1 MHETRP
7 FTEAKE
13 GRHEIDR
20 IDERGEVVTCTIEGD
35 EACCI
40 GDDPAEPV
48 LSPLLGHP
56 DHPYDGSNGGKSI
69 CPRKLPLGDVGLKEK
84 K

>member
-1 MHETRP
+1 MHEARP
-7 FTEAKE
+7 FAEAE
-13 GRHEIDR
+13 ESRHEIDC
-20 IDERGEVVTCTIEGD
+20 IDERGEVVTRTIEGD

-56 DHPYDGSNGGKSI
+56 DHTYDRSYGGKSI
-69 CPRKLPLGDVGLKEK
+69 CPGELPLGDVGLKEK

>member
-1 MHETRP
+1 MHEARP
-7 FTEAKE
+7 FSEAKE

-56 DHPYDGSNGGKSI
+56 DHPYDGSYGGKSI
-69 CPRKLPLGDVGLKEK
+69 CPGELPLGDVGLKEK

>member
-7 FTEAKE
+7 FMEAKE

-48 LSPLLGHP
+48 LSPLLGHQIIP
-56 DHPYDGSNGGKSI
+56 MTEAMVVRASAQGSCHSGM
-69 CPRKLPLGDVGLKEK
+69 
-84 K
+84 